1 MWLCRFVRLYYTA
14 PLPTDESAQQ
24 EADMAKMM
32 FLIVKRHWRQHEETF
47 TDFFAVCGHK
57 ENYLKDQVSNHDKL
71 EVR

>member
-1 MWLCRFVRLYYTA
+1 
-14 PLPTDESAQQ
+14 
-24 EADMAKMM
+24 MAKMM

-71 EVR
+71 EV